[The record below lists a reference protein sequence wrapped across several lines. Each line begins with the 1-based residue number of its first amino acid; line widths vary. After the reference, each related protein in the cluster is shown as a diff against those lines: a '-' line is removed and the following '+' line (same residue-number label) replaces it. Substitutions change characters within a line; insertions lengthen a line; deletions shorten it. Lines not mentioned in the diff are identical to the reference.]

1 MAKTPP
7 IKEGDWGSVRRA
19 VQKLAGPVYS
29 NFESDVDSAI
39 TSTASVLSGAT
50 SIVQSGLDS
59 AVSDLNS
66 NIDVISDGL
75 SVLSNAVFTGD
86 YDADYKALLLEKA

>member
-1 MAKTPP
+1 MALTPTP
-7 IKEGDWGSVRRA
+7 KNCDPSVRRA
-19 VQKLAGPVYS
+19 IQTLGGLAHTR
-29 NFESDVDSAI
+29 FESAVDSAI
-39 TSTASVLSGAT
+39 TSTAMVLSDAT

-59 AVSDLNS
+59 AVSDINS
-66 NIDVISDGL
+66 NISVISDGL